1 MKEVKAMI
9 TIWNFLENTFGFMGA
24 YAICIF
30 GCGLCFLGALWLVMK
45 LVIEWYQDSYGY
57 FKSDLF

>member
-1 MKEVKAMI
+1 MI

-45 LVIEWYQDSYGY
+45 LVIGWYRDNYGY